1 MALAGLSRA
10 YAVLG
15 LTLLAAAP
23 SAIPGV
29 QQREKYYDLHGTSEN
44 ELLAAIRER
53 GPEGEL
59 RGLTQ
64 WSVSWTFRT
73 VKQGRGQCSVASI
86 ATKTDITVTLPR
98 WVEASD
104 ASDELRSRWKRALS
118 DLKRHEQRHVANA
131 VRTSKAIEQA
141 VRGLASTS
149 DCEALEADIN
159 MTANREVAA
168 GRRRDTSYDLDENER
183 RAKLN

>member
-1 MALAGLSRA
+1 MALTELARV

-15 LTLLAAAP
+15 LTVLSAGP
-23 SAIPGV
+23 GAIPGV

-44 ELLAAIRER
+44 ELLAAIKER

-59 RGLTQ
+59 RGLTE
-64 WSVSWTFRT
+64 WSVTWTFRT
-73 VKQGRGQCSVASI
+73 VKQGRGQCFVASI

-104 ASDELRSRWKRALS
+104 ASDELRSRWSRALS

-141 VRGLASTS
+141 VLSLPSAAEC
-149 DCEALEADIN
+149 DALEADVN
-159 MTANREVAA
+159 AAANRELAA